1 MKELSKY
8 LVEEIK
14 QKKYLQD
21 LHATKVIDMNHWF
34 KYSGKQEVRV
44 KRYKYNDTGYSKFV
58 KSPTHYVPPLNYRS
72 IMKSNDMTKYK
83 LKNNRKVW

>member
-8 LVEEIK
+8 LIEEIK

-21 LHATKVIDMNHWF
+21 LHTTKVIDMNHWF

-44 KRYKYNDTGYSKFV
+44 KRYKYNDTDYSKFV
-58 KSPTHYVPPLNYRS
+58 KAPTHYVPPLNYRA
-72 IMKSNDMTKYK
+72 IMKANDMTKYK